1 MQLETLEQFKNRV
14 YGFEYH
20 SLYLDSSGKFCTNS
34 NLCHKID
41 ADGTMKPYL
50 GNTVVFV
57 FQRNGS
63 ESGRVESEAFLAH
76 LAWMQEILYFRCQD
90 MLSARLREETFHMT
104 LHDLVNGTAD
114 RVNRD
119 AMDAAGQKVKVLLER
134 IRKENWILRMRTTC
148 VFNMVN
154 TSVVLGLEPVGEEDC
169 SLLMRLYEQMEK
181 IVPLGYPVT
190 PHITLAYYKP
200 GTYGADSIKNLE
212 DTFRTVSK
220 ETYTVALAAED
231 LVYQKF
237 CDMNQYYEE

>member
-14 YGFEYH
+14 YSFEYH

-34 NLCHKID
+34 NLCHKIN

-57 FQRNGS
+57 LQKNGS
-63 ESGRVESEAFLAH
+63 ESGNAESEAFLAH
-76 LAWMQEILYFRCQD
+76 LAWMQDMLYSRCQD
-90 MLSARLREETFHMT
+90 MLSDRLREDTFHMT
-104 LHDLVNGTAD
+104 LHDLVNGTVD
-114 RVNRD
+114 GVNRH
-119 AMDAAGQKVKVLLER
+119 AMDVAGQEIKVLLER

-154 TSVVLGLEPVGEEDC
+154 TSVVLGLEPVSEEDC

-181 IVPLGYPVT
+181 IVPLGYPIT

-200 GTYGADSIKNLE
+200 GIYNADNINSLE
-212 DTFRTVSK
+212 DTFRMISK
-220 ETYTVALAAED
+220 ETCTVALAAED
-231 LVYQKF
+231 LVYQRF